1 MSKSVVTAD
10 PEVKGKSILRRY
22 VDLPKLLDLLHTK
35 SLYLRRAD
43 GFSDRLEGALF
54 PSLRKTI
61 DEEFEKGNL
70 KTNSSDFYR
79 NAREGSY
86 VCCWT
91 IGARDNMALWQLYG
105 GVKSSVAI
113 TTTVDRLVSTVSS
126 WDRSVHLYKVKYI
139 NHSKPPNFA
148 IGAYR
153 DVLQYKSDAYKF
165 ENELRVV
172 LPKLDDISQNK
183 MGINLKLKDI
193 NEFVRS
199 IVVSPEADESFVSA
213 VADLCKKY
221 GLKSPVR
228 RSKLAFIPT

>member
-1 MSKSVVTAD
+1 MSESVVTAD
-10 PEVKGKSILRRY
+10 PEVRGKSILWRY
-22 VDLPKLLDLLHTK
+22 VDLPKLLDLLHAK

-54 PSLRKTI
+54 PSLRVTI

-70 KTNSSDFYR
+70 KTRSSDFYR

-113 TTTVDRLVSTVSS
+113 TTTVDRLVSTVSG

-139 NHSKPPNFA
+139 DHSKPPNFV

-172 LPKLDDISQNK
+172 LPKLDDISQNP
-183 MGINLKLKDI
+183 MGIKLKLNDI
-193 NEFVRS
+193 NELVSS
-199 IVVSPEADESFVSA
+199 IIVSPEANDSFVSA
-213 VADLCKKY
+213 VVDLCKKY
-221 GLKSPVR
+221 GLKSPVK